1 MIHTATRRLFPAIA
15 PFICLTDAGY
25 TEHMNKKED
34 PLLRRA
40 IDALQRGDF
49 ETSFVLT
56 EALANDGDP
65 LAQHFLGWHY
75 HKGLGITV
83 DDGKAVFWWQLAAK
97 SGIPEA
103 QQGLGW
109 AYENGR
115 GIDRDVEQAY
125 IWYARAVASGDQTA
139 QESLTQLARNMT
151 AEQIKHLELH
161 THTVP

>member
-1 MIHTATRRLFPAIA
+1 MIRIAARILFPANT
-15 PFICLTDAGY
+15 PFICIPYAGY
-25 TEHMNKKED
+25 TEHMKKNED
-34 PLLRRA
+34 PLLSRA

-56 EALANDGDP
+56 EALAIDGDP

-75 HKGLGITV
+75 HKGLGIAV
-83 DDGKAVFWWQLAAK
+83 DDSKAVFWWQLAAV

-115 GIDRDVEQAY
+115 GIDRNVEQAY
-125 IWYARAVASGDQTA
+125 IWYARAVAAGDQTA
-139 QESLTQLARNMT
+139 QESLTELARNMT

-161 THTVP
+161 SHTTP